1 MTKHLYEHPSIRSRF
16 TSNVIEVMLQ
26 KFQDDQTFNEHCSI
40 RSRFTSNVIEVMM
53 QYACICR
60 HIMGFIPFSPLNINF
75 SMSKLEKVQNPIK

>member
-1 MTKHLYEHPSIRSRF
+1 MSTLVSDQDLLQMLSKSCCRNSKMTKHLY
-16 TSNVIEVMLQ
+16 
-26 KFQDDQTFNEHCSI
+26 EHCSI